1 MATRD
6 IASSLGVQLAMLA
19 AISSDT
25 DTLGT
30 AIDTAHFDDGVM
42 FFINLPVY
50 SAGDATFT
58 LQESDASGGTYT
70 DVAAAKLIT
79 PDGAVAY
86 TAQPSAG
93 DFLGRIGCFST
104 KQFIKVKVTSSNS
117 ASYTVTA
124 YAVKKGEIKPVV

>member
-1 MATRD
+1 MSTRD
-6 IASSLGVQLAMLA
+6 TASDLGVQFAMLE
-19 AISSDT
+19 AITTDT

-30 AIDTAHFDDGVM
+30 AIDTADYDSGVM

-58 LQESDASGGTYT
+58 LQESDTSGGTYT

-79 PDGAVAY
+79 PDGAVSY
-86 TAQPSAG
+86 TAQPSQG
-93 DFLGRIGCFST
+93 DYLGRIGCFST
-104 KQFIKVKVTSSNS
+104 KRYIKVKVTSSNS

-124 YAVKKGEIKPVV
+124 YAIKKGEIRPVV